1 MVSITYHINRIK
13 RKIYIIIFIKA
24 EEEFGKIQYQYMIKK
39 KKASQKTRN
48 TSGLPQLDKAHIYR
62 KPRANILNGDKLNV
76 FSLRLETRQELL
88 IALEVLA
95 NTIRNWIYTNW
106 EGRNKTVFVLRWYDS
121 LCRKSQRINNKN
133 NKKLLEL
140 IKNFIASFQDTI

>member
-24 EEEFGKIQYQYMIKK
+24 EEEFDKIQYQYMIKKK

-95 NTIRNWIYTNW
+95 NTIRN
-106 EGRNKTVFVLRWYDS
+106 
-121 LCRKSQRINNKN
+121 
-133 NKKLLEL
+133 
-140 IKNFIASFQDTI
+140 